1 MANDTGDSGPGPAQ
15 VDLTLVLGKAMIRK
29 TAQCTFAIGVL
40 AVIALSLIPKEALPE
55 TGIWD
60 KLHHFLAYG
69 CLAVSGGLGFVGWR
83 RMIAVGIGLVI
94 LGGSLEVAQA
104 AVPGRFASVDDA
116 LANAIGV
123 MIGLVTALAGNL
135 LLRRSERS
143 SA

>member
-1 MANDTGDSGPGPAQ
+1 MF
-15 VDLTLVLGKAMIRK
+15 RR
-29 TAQCTFAIGVL
+29 TAQFTFAVAVL
-40 AVIALSLIPKEALPE
+40 AVITLSLIPKEALPE
-55 TGIWD
+55 TEIWD
-60 KLHHFLAYG
+60 KLHHVLAYG
-69 CLAVSGGLGFVGWR
+69 GLAVLGGLGFVGWR
-83 RMIAVGIGLVI
+83 RMLAVGIGLVI

-135 LLRRSERS
+135 LLCRSEHS